1 MATDVTSI
9 RLPLKDAIM
18 LDHFVES
25 GEFKSRSEFIRFAV
39 KKAINEMILKEFH
52 EKLGEDKKMTKKKLD
67 KLQKEIKEIR
77 QKLWEDYAKHLS

>member
-1 MATDVTSI
+1 MSTEVTSI
-9 RLPLKDAIM
+9 RLPPKDTMM

-39 KKAINEMILKEFH
+39 KKAINEMVLREFH
-52 EKLGEDKKMTKKKLD
+52 EKLSEDKPMNKKKLN

-77 QKLWEDYAKHLS
+77 QKLWEDYAKNLS

>member
-1 MATDVTSI
+1 VD
-9 RLPLKDAIM
+9 
-18 LDHFVES
+18 S

-52 EKLGEDKKMTKKKLD
+52 EKLDEDKEMTKKKLN

-77 QKLWEDYAKHLS
+77 QKLWEDYAEHLS